1 MGNLKSNKTKEEWDD
16 LVDKS
21 QSHSDQLIDSW
32 NNTLWRNQL
41 ESIIPTINIIMNNE
55 VNMKGELIKSTHGW
69 MISYIE
75 NGEHKGV
82 SLHHDDIEFIEE
94 TKFTF
99 NDIEATI
106 AANPEVT
113 FEIVENQKLSGVSK
127 SGRLVSVNS
136 KCPICGYKKD
146 HSKHCRTKQRHLRN
160 KRL

>member
-16 LVDKS
+16 LVDKT
-21 QSHSDQLIDSW
+21 QSHSDQLID
-32 NNTLWRNQL
+32 
-41 ESIIPTINIIMNNE
+41 IMNNE

-136 KCPICGYKKD
+136 KCPICGFKEN

>member
-21 QSHSDQLIDSW
+21 QSHSDQVID
-32 NNTLWRNQL
+32 
-41 ESIIPTINIIMNNE
+41 IMNNE

-136 KCPICGYKKD
+136 KCPICGFKES

>member
-21 QSHSDQLIDSW
+21 QAHLNKLI
-32 NNTLWRNQL
+32 N
-41 ESIIPTINIIMNNE
+41 IMNNE

-75 NGEHKGV
+75 NGEHKGI

-106 AANPEVT
+106 AANPIVE
-113 FEIVENQKLSGVSK
+113 FEIVENQKLTGVSK
-127 SGRLVSVNS
+127 SGKLVSVNS
-136 KCPICGYKKD
+136 KCPICGFKES
-146 HSKHCRTKQRHLRN
+146 HSKHCKTKQRHLRN
-160 KRL
+160 KKL

>member
-16 LVDKS
+16 LVNKT
-21 QSHSDQLIDSW
+21 QSHSDQLID
-32 NNTLWRNQL
+32 
-41 ESIIPTINIIMNNE
+41 IMNNE

-136 KCPICGYKKD
+136 KCPICGFKES